1 MTARVCIIGGNWRY
15 DNDNQMLSAHQS
27 LQISTSRQ
35 PMEYAAW
42 RTPDDLPDYPRLVQP
57 IGATMPL
64 AEARA
69 EWVADLV
76 TGVGALPSRHEMRRQ
91 IADHDAHLRRR
102 YVASERQP

>member
-15 DNDNQMLSAHQS
+15 GNDNQMSSAYQS
-27 LQISTSRQ
+27 LHINTSRQ
-35 PMEYAAW
+35 LMEYAAW

-57 IGATMPL
+57 VGATMPL

-76 TGVGALPSRHEMRRQ
+76 TGVGASRQGMRRQ

-102 YVASERQP
+102 YVASKRQP